1 MYFSHHYFTFF
12 STIKITFLHFSFIA
26 ARCACSSELF
36 ISGGIGPNRLSVPK
50 SAGKILAGTS
60 PKTVFS
66 PDRTGHK
73 CVPNLQRLLGRARVR
88 KKRKLSD
95 QVSVSISA
103 HYAAQ
108 KSTLLLLLH
117 CFSLLYV
124 HIHSGVHVN
133 ERIVRAKTVLRG
145 HRKHIAK

>member
-1 MYFSHHYFTFF
+1 M
-12 STIKITFLHFSFIA
+12 
-26 ARCACSSELF
+26 CAQF
-36 ISGGIGPNRLSVPK
+36 ATV
-50 SAGKILAGTS
+50 AGE
-60 PKTVFS
+60 
-66 PDRTGHK
+66 
-73 CVPNLQRLLGRARVR
+73 RARVR

-133 ERIVRAKTVLRG
+133 ERIVRAKACCGATGNTSRNEGKQHQRSNTKIGTEIEITKKSNLQQRITHVEEGVLG
-145 HRKHIAK
+145 GGRKHYNHGCNCCAGSV